1 MSALPNFPAVAAA
14 LHAERASESATKGQ
28 SMNRDS
34 FLYPLTTHYP
44 QRADALIRWSEQA
57 AKDRGLDSLP
67 ASAYA
72 SGCLM
77 GHVRQLCH
85 ELDAFHG
92 IGYRPPVGCVL
103 SELDWLGQTWQVEV
117 QRSDD
122 GIEFGRMLVNGGW
135 LEAEDIVHGEQ
146 LETWREELI
155 YEGVLA

>member
-1 MSALPNFPAVAAA
+1 MTHHAHRAAA
-14 LHAERASESATKGQ
+14 LIAEADKCGKQYAHAGQ
-28 SMNRDS
+28 HA
-34 FLYPLTTHYP
+34 Y
-44 QRADALIRWSEQA
+44 A
-57 AKDRGLDSLP
+57 AEAGYLSGSVRGLC
-67 ASAYA
+67 A
-72 SGCLM
+72 
-77 GHVRQLCH
+77 